1 MSILDLTTS
10 EIAIKTTNLVYH
22 NNETTKQMFGLGV
35 VLNIKVLNYKAK
47 PDMYKTVM
55 TVFWANTGKIKNHF
69 EEELGKV

>member
-1 MSILDLTTS
+1 MSILTLTTNA
-10 EIAIKTTNLVYH
+10 IAIRTTNLVYH

-35 VLNIKVLNYKAK
+35 VLNIKVLSYKSE

-69 EEELGKV
+69 EEELFKV